1 MSTHFSRVE
10 IFSASS
16 TPEAGIFYAKVSPL
30 FAQAKIFDIKFAD
43 PELIGNALRVEA
55 FKIGKANRTKNCSTN
70 FPRFKVE

>member
-43 PELIGNALRVEA
+43 PELIGNACAWKLSRSE
-55 FKIGKANRTKNCSTN
+55 KPIEQKRN